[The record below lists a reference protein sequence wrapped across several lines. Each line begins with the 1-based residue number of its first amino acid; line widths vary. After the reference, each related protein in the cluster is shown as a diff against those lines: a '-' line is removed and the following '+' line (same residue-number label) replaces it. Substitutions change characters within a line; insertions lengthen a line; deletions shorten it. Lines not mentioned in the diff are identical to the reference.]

1 MKAIALSSPGKP
13 STYIYKD
20 MPIPSPLADHVVIKI
35 KAFGLNHAEIYMRHG
50 DWPET
55 DEVSGIECVGIVHS
69 SPNDTFAPGTKVAA
83 VMGGMGR
90 SIPGSYA
97 EYTRVPIGNVTSI
110 ESSLSWEELAAIPES
125 YATAW
130 SCLFQNLELERG
142 QTLLI
147 RGGTSALGQA
157 AINLAV
163 NAGAKVIATTRNAE
177 RAKMLLEMGVQRVEL
192 ESANLEKLLAKD
204 TIVDSVLNLVGNSVM
219 LDSLAIVRRGGRV
232 CLAGFLGG
240 LEPMADFNPLL
251 QMPSGVHFSFF
262 GSFVYGTPGFPF
274 SDVPLQRIAND
285 VAAGR
290 FDAKPAQ
297 VFDFGDIEE
306 AHKVMEENRA
316 GGKLVVKVG

>member
-1 MKAIALSSPGKP
+1 
-13 STYIYKD
+13 
-20 MPIPSPLADHVVIKI
+20 
-35 KAFGLNHAEIYMRHG
+35 MRHG

-55 DEVSGIECVGIVHS
+55 AEISGIECVGIVDS
-69 SPNDTFAPGTKVAA
+69 CPDGTFKTGARVAA

-97 EYTRVPIGNVTSI
+97 EYTRVPTGNVTSI
-110 ESSLSWEELAAIPES
+110 ESDLSWEELAALPES
-125 YATAW
+125 YSTAW
-130 SCLFQNLELERG
+130 TCLFQNLELQKG
-142 QTLLI
+142 QTLLV

-163 NAGAKVIATTRNAE
+163 NAGATVIATTRKAE
-177 RAKMLLEMGVQRVEL
+177 RSEMLLKMGVQRVEL
-192 ESANLEKLLAKD
+192 ESAKLAKLLSEG
-204 TIVDSVLNLVGNSVM
+204 TIVDSVLNLVGNGVM

-262 GSFVYGTPGFPF
+262 GSFVYGTPAFPL
-274 SDVPLQRIAND
+274 SDVPLQNIAND

-290 FDAKPAQ
+290 YVAKPSR
-297 VFDFGDIEE
+297 VFAFENIEE
-306 AHKVMEENRA
+306 AHKLMEENRA
-316 GGKLVVKVG
+316 GGKMVVKIGDTRGDYRF